1 LSLRG
6 QTRAY
11 VKQAEMPIAPMLGTK
26 FRDKVALTVALLRV
40 LDLAMAASDSWGR
53 QIAGRLIR

>member
-11 VKQAEMPIAPMLGTK
+11 VKQAEMPIALQ
-26 FRDKVALTVALLRV
+26 V
-40 LDLAMAASDSWGR
+40 LDLAIASDSWGW